1 MRDCDFIPPEYH
13 QTQALRQAVKLRAA
27 FVGVMFLLMG
37 IWVVVHQHRLKAA
50 EAMLSE
56 IALQEEQLRI
66 HRAKKQIMQQEQTR
80 LHDRQELVSRLSD
93 QASLVVICSALSRC
107 LPDTVV
113 LTRLSLQSPS
123 LSSFVSPK
131 QAPPKGGAAAKAPV
145 PTYVGAEPQA
155 SMNQMPKI
163 GLSGIAATHPEMIQF
178 AAALEKNPLFDRVYM
193 EVKDPASW
201 GGRRAEQFEL
211 VCELLPHEDR
221 R

>member
-1 MRDCDFIPPEYH
+1 MRDCDFIPPDYH
-13 QTQALRQAVKLRAA
+13 QTQTLRQAVKLRAA

-37 IWVVVHQHRLKAA
+37 VWIVVHEHRQSAA
-50 EAMLSE
+50 EAMLGE

-80 LHDRQELVSRLSD
+80 LHERQELVSRLSD

-107 LPDTVV
+107 QPDTVV
-113 LTRLSLQSPS
+113 LTMLSLDSPS
-123 LSSFVSPK
+123 LRGFLPQKQSP
-131 QAPPKGGAAAKAPV
+131 ARIAAAPSPASPPSPAENKETPSHAP
-145 PTYVGAEPQA
+145 
-155 SMNQMPKI
+155 KL
-163 GLSGIAATHPEMIQF
+163 GLAGIAATHPEMIQF

-201 GGRRAEQFEL
+201 GGRRVEQFEL
-211 VCELLPHEDR
+211 VCELAVHEDR